1 MRGVTS
7 DAPALPAGSPRGSRP
22 WLAPAAVLVFLV
34 AGLGAIIFLSSRANT
49 TEAPPEPAAFATPVP
64 ARPVLGYDVRQAAPG
79 SFQLASAGQAS
90 GQERTLTVTPDMTWE
105 ILERF
110 PESEIAVG
118 DYITVIGVPNAVRA
132 FSIRSVVV
140 FPANSTPG
148 DDGIVRTENGFAGY
162 EAARDP
168 LEKPIM
174 SGRVTALAQR
184 EGTTETARGLVP
196 ATFTVVTFEG
206 PGGPV
211 TLDLQN
217 GADFALHRVAPAT
230 AEDVTD
236 GDRLAFADDGNEPEA
251 ILILKGGAQ

>member
-1 MRGVTS
+1 M
-7 DAPALPAGSPRGSRP
+7 
-22 WLAPAAVLVFLV
+22 FLV
-34 AGLGAIIFLSSRANT
+34 GGLAAIFVLSSRANS
-49 TEAPPEPAAFATPVP
+49 TEAPPEPAAFATPLPV
-64 ARPVLGYDVRQAAPG
+64 RPMLGYDVRQVSPG
-79 SFQLASAGQAS
+79 SFQLASAGQAG
-90 GQERTLTVTPDMTWE
+90 GQELTLTVTPDMTWE
-105 ILERF
+105 VLERF
-110 PESEIAVG
+110 PESEIAIG
-118 DYITVIGVPNAVRA
+118 DYITVIGVPNAVRS

-140 FPANSTPG
+140 FPGDSTPG
-148 DDGIVRTENGFAGY
+148 EDGIVRTENGFAGF

-196 ATFTVVTFEG
+196 AQFTVVTFEG

-230 AEDVTD
+230 AEDVRD
-236 GDRLAFADDGNEPEA
+236 GDRLAFADTEGEPEA